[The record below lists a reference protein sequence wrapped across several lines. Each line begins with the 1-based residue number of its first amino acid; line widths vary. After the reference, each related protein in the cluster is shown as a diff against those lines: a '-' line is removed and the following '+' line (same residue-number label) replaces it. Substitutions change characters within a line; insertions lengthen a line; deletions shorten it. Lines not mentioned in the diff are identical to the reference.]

1 MIQDHASTD
10 RRYVLLFNYFI
21 IMSSTYK
28 PKPFYNRS
36 RMSRHNT
43 IIKKFDLYIVK
54 YYPFSDDSGDAMNEH
69 VGYNAKLLHI
79 I

>member
-1 MIQDHASTD
+1 
-10 RRYVLLFNYFI
+10 
-21 IMSSTYK
+21 
-28 PKPFYNRS
+28 
-36 RMSRHNT
+36 MSRHNT

-54 YYPFSDDSGDAMNEH
+54 NYPLSDDSGDAMNEH